1 MELNMYPKI
10 VLAALLAIITAV
22 SIYADERPAYNAGTF
37 YPAKAPEITS
47 QITEFLKNAGT
58 ASLSSKPLG
67 IIVPHAGYVYSGAV
81 AAHAYREIKNQN
93 YDAVIILA
101 PCHVEYFPFAA
112 IYPGE
117 AYLTPLGKVL
127 IDKQLAAECVTSDG
141 LVKFAN
147 QGHLSRKFDRSE
159 HSLEIQLPFL
169 QIVLP
174 NTPIVPI
181 VIGTQDWKVLKA
193 LGDRLGQ
200 LIRERNILIVASTDF
215 SHFHSYAECQAI
227 DQRAIASL
235 KKLDPLIFHR
245 GLVSENYEACGG
257 GPVTSLLIAVQ
268 NMNPALEILKVANSG
283 DIPHGDK
290 SRVVGYVA
298 AAIYRRN
305 NLSKEVKTMSDSQ
318 LNKGELTR
326 AEQIW
331 LLDLAEATVTAC
343 VNKKPLPDP
352 QDVPEKFKVKR
363 GAFVTLEK
371 NGELRG
377 CIGYIL
383 PILPLY
389 QTVIEMAH
397 SAALRD
403 PRFSPVSPGELKNI
417 TVEISVL
424 TVPETIT
431 DPSLIEVGKH
441 GIIMKRGYA
450 QGLLLPQV
458 ATDYGWDRETFLEH
472 TCLKAGLPRNAWQ
485 DKNTE
490 IQIFSAQV
498 FNRET
503 VK

>member
-1 MELNMYPKI
+1 MITTMAN
-10 VLAALLAIITAV
+10 LLFG
-22 SIYADERPAYNAGTF
+22 DERPAYNAGTF
-37 YPAKAPEITS
+37 YPATAAEITT
-47 QITEFLKNAGT
+47 QITKFLKNAGEKT
-58 ASLSSKPLG
+58 PNGQPFG
-67 IIVPHAGYVYSGAV
+67 IIAPHAGYVYSGPV
-81 AAHAYREIKNQN
+81 AAYVYREVQGQK
-93 YDAVIILA
+93 YDAVIVIS

-112 IYPGE
+112 VYPGD
-117 AYLTPLGKVL
+117 AYLTPLGKVTV
-127 IDKQLAAECVTSDG
+127 DRKLAAECVTADG

-147 QGHLSRKFDRSE
+147 NGHLSRKFDRAE
-159 HSLEIQLPFL
+159 HSLEIQMPFL
-169 QIVLP
+169 QTVLP

-181 VIGTQDWKVLKA
+181 VIGTQDWKVLKS
-193 LGDRLGQ
+193 LGEKLGQ
-200 LIRERNILIVASTDF
+200 LLSEKNILIVASSDF
-215 SHFHSYAECQAI
+215 SHYHPYSECQKI

-235 KKLDPLIFHR
+235 KQLDPQNFYQ
-245 GLVSENYEACGG
+245 GLTDKSFEACGG
-257 GPVTSLLIAVQ
+257 GPITALLIAAQ
-268 NMNPALEILKVANSG
+268 KRNNPKIEILNVANSG
-283 DIPHGDK
+283 DVPRGDK
-290 SRVVGYVA
+290 SGVVGYVA
-298 AAIYRRN
+298 AAFYN
-305 NLSKEVKTMSDSQ
+305 YKNQSNEVKNMPDNQ

-326 AEQIW
+326 EEQIW

-352 QDVPEKFKVKR
+352 QDVPDKFRVKR

-389 QTVIEMAH
+389 QTVIEMAQ
-397 SAALRD
+397 SAALHD
-403 PRFSPVSPGELKNI
+403 PRFSPVSPSELKNI

-431 DPSLIEVGKH
+431 DPAMIEVGKH

-472 TCLKAGLPRNAWQ
+472 TCQKAGLPRNAWK
-485 DKNTE
+485 DKDTE

-503 VK
+503 HNKAETSDE